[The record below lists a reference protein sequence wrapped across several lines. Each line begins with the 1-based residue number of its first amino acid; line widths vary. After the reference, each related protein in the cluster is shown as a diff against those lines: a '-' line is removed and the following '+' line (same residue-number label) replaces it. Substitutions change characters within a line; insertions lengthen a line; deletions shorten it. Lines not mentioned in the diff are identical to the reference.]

1 MFESAEIGHRLDPA
15 AYRQA
20 LPGLRRD
27 LLDAQYALLGQP
39 AKALLILVHGVDGAG
54 KGETVNL
61 LNEWMD
67 PRYLRTEAL
76 EAGERDG
83 RPDVWRFW
91 QVLPPKGHVG
101 ILFGS
106 WYTDPIAD
114 HVAGRDNEDRFAH
127 RLERIR
133 QFERM
138 LVAEGVVLLK
148 LWFHLSR
155 KATRERFKALQA
167 DERTAWRVT
176 ARDVRGLRHF
186 DARVRVAGEA
196 LRRTSSG
203 EAPWHVIDGTDPCWR
218 SLTTGRLV
226 LDALRGCREPLPA
239 PAPGVPLA
247 AGHGGAPSGLLASLD
262 YGQHLGRKHYEA
274 RLEELQG
281 RLNGLMRHL
290 GSRRRSLVV
299 VFEGMDAAGKGGSLR
314 RVVRAMD
321 ARQYRVVP
329 VAAPN
334 ENERAQPYLWRFW
347 RYIPRLGHATLFD
360 RSWYG
365 RVLVERVE
373 ALCAEADW
381 RRAYAEINEFEEQL
395 VEAGAV
401 VVKFWLAITPAEQL
415 RRFEHRG
422 ETPHKAHKITAEDWR
437 NRERWPD
444 YERAVEEMIDR
455 TSTLIAPWHVV
466 ASDNKLWTR
475 VEVLRILCERL
486 EAALRD

>member
-1 MFESAEIGHRLDPA
+1 MFESAEIGHVLSPRD
-15 AYRQA
+15 YRRD
-20 LPGLRRD
+20 LPDLRRD
-27 LLDAQYALLGQP
+27 LLAAQYELLHQGGR
-39 AKALLILVHGVDGAG
+39 AVLVLVHGGDGAG

-67 PRYLRTEAL
+67 PRHLRTEAIGP
-76 EAGERDG
+76 GEHDG

-114 HVAGRDNEDRFAH
+114 RVAHRDDEDRFAH

-148 LWFHLSR
+148 LWFHLSK

-167 DERTAWRVT
+167 DPRTAWRVSRQDLQ
-176 ARDVRGLRHF
+176 ALRHF
-186 DARVRVAGEA
+186 DARVRVAGDA
-196 LRRTSSG
+196 LRLTSTG
-203 EAPWHVIDGTDPCWR
+203 EAPWHVIDGSDAAWR
-218 SLTTGRLV
+218 SMTAGRQV
-226 LDALRGCREPLPA
+226 LDALRAALAAPPSPTPPALPA
-239 PAPGVPLA
+239 AEA
-247 AGHGGAPSGLLASLD
+247 EASSGLLAAQS
-262 YGQHLGRKHYEA
+262 YQRRMGHRRYEST
-274 RLEELQG
+274 LEELQG
-281 RLNGLMRHL
+281 RLNGLMRRL
-290 GSRRRSLVV
+290 GAGRRSLVV

-314 RVVRAMD
+314 RVVQAMD

-329 VAAPN
+329 IGPPN

-373 ALCAEADW
+373 RLCAEPDW
-381 RRAYAEINEFEEQL
+381 RRAYAEINDFEEQL

-401 VVKFWLAITPAEQL
+401 VVKFWLAITPEEQL
-415 RRFEHRG
+415 RRFEHRS
-422 ETPHKAHKITAEDWR
+422 ETPHKVHKITPEDWR

-444 YERAVEEMIDR
+444 YERAVEDMVDR
-455 TSTLIAPWHVV
+455 TSTRIAPWHVV
-466 ASDNKLWTR
+466 ASDNKRWTR
-475 VEVLRILCERL
+475 LAVLRILCERL
-486 EAALRD
+486 EQAVRD